1 MYIAI
6 CIMYTYT
13 YSAHNTAKL
22 QWYETAKSKAL
33 FQSTLPEGGL
43 ARLVGVFS
51 SGTEIKAPPHK
62 CPKAYLVE
70 VAPCGAVQYKYFHT
84 TQSCI
89 PDETILAHIAPWE
102 ILDC

>member
-1 MYIAI
+1 MP
-6 CIMYTYT
+6 
-13 YSAHNTAKL
+13 
-22 QWYETAKSKAL
+22 
-33 FQSTLPEGGL
+33 QS
-43 ARLVGVFS
+43 V
-51 SGTEIKAPPHK
+51 
-62 CPKAYLVE
+62 VE